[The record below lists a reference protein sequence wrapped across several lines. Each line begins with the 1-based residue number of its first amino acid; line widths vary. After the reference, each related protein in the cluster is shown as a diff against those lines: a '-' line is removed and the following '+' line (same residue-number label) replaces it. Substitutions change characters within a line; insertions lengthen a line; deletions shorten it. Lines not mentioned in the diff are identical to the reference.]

1 MRSAASPGST
11 PPLTEIQGFLVE
23 AFQRSESVIDDRAL
37 AEACAAHVSGNDR
50 LTPAEQV
57 DIYRR
62 QFWLRHIDSLIED
75 YPGLRYVLGEDGFEA
90 FCRGYLAAHP
100 PHVPSL
106 RDLGADLVAFAERY
120 EGFAPDRRDLARDM
134 ARYEHAFVDV
144 FDGAEPPPLDPDKL
158 RALPEQAWE
167 TARIVLSPLLARI
180 TARYPVHAIR
190 FAVKSSET
198 PDLSVHGV
206 GRADPTEE
214 GEAREAQG
222 PYHIGLYRKDC
233 VIHYE
238 VLSAEAFQLLDAL
251 ARGVPLVPACAAL
264 AADRDA
270 EAAAE
275 LEARVGA
282 WFQQWA
288 AWGWIIDVRMP

>member
-1 MRSAASPGST
+1 MRSAASPGSA
-11 PPLTEIQGFLVE
+11 PLPEIQGFLVE
-23 AFQRSESVIDDRAL
+23 AFQRSEPVIDDRAL

-75 YPGLRYVLGEDGFEA
+75 YPGLRHVLGEDGFEA

-120 EGFAPDRRDLARDM
+120 EGFAADRRELARDM
-134 ARYEHAFVDV
+134 ARYENAFVDV
-144 FDGAEPPPLDPDKL
+144 FDGADPPPLDPDKL

-167 TARIVLSPLLARI
+167 TARVVLSPLLARI
-180 TARYPVHAIR
+180 TARYPVHTIR
-190 FAVKSSET
+190 YAVKSGEA
-198 PDLSVHGV
+198 PDLSVYGV
-206 GRADPTEE
+206 GRADP
-214 GEAREAQG
+214 GEARADGAPG
-222 PYHIGLYRKDC
+222 PFYIGLYRRDC
-233 VIHYE
+233 VIHFE

-264 AADRDA
+264 AADREA